1 MKKLF
6 ALVLSLVMML
16 SLAVPCAA
24 AEETAPDWSGMN
36 VTPVNPMMGLTPY
49 GTDYPQERHYPHPGA
64 DGPLSIKGNAAYS
77 MLWLEKMILGCNG
90 YTIYIVNNA
99 DTTLTG
105 DIRRETS
112 GDIHFSIAPGG
123 SFEKTIDAL
132 PDEIVCMSFDAPSNF
147 RGSLSC
153 ACH

>member
-49 GTDYPQERHYPHPGA
+49 GVNYPTETHYPNTN
-64 DGPLSIKGNAAYS
+64 GPLSFRGNAAYS
-77 MLWLEKMILGCNG
+77 MLWLNKMLLGCNR
-90 YTIYIVNNA
+90 YYVWVENMA
-99 DTTLTG
+99 STTLT
-105 DIRRETS
+105 ITVRRQAS
-112 GDIHFSIAPGG
+112 GDYTQTVAPYDRLPFYITA
-123 SFEKTIDAL
+123 S
-132 PDEIVCMSFDAPSNF
+132 PDEIVCMSFNAPSNF
-147 RGSLSC
+147 SGSVSC
-153 ACH
+153 ACY